1 MACRTV
7 RRSAVVA
14 MCAFAAMWLTSC
26 GADSPSGESGA
37 SGTTPEQHFASGAAV
52 TAGLNHMIST
62 ASELEAAVAVG
73 ATVGDAQAQ
82 LEVDWQQVEGT
93 VRQNEPD
100 IYLHVEDALG
110 GFDAAARGGNASET
124 TRFAVDLASAI
135 RGYLTKH
142 P

>member
-1 MACRTV
+1 
-7 RRSAVVA
+7 
-14 MCAFAAMWLTSC
+14 MCAFPAVVLTSC
-26 GADSPSGESGA
+26 GTDTSGA
-37 SGTTPEQHFASGAAV
+37 AAGTTPEQHLADGATV

-73 ATVGDAQAQ
+73 AKVDDAQAQ

-100 IYLHVEDALG
+100 VYLHVEDALA
-110 GFDAAARGGNASET
+110 GFGSAARDGNAPET

-135 RGYLTKH
+135 RGYLVDH

>member
-1 MACRTV
+1 MACRIV
-7 RRSAVVA
+7 RRHAVVA
-14 MCAFAAMWLTSC
+14 MCVAVAAWTTSC
-26 GADSPSGESGA
+26 GASGGVDPPVGS
-37 SGTTPEQHFASGAAV
+37 TPEQHLATSAAV

-73 ATVGDAQAQ
+73 ARVDDARAQ
-82 LEVDWQQVEGT
+82 LEVDWQQVGTT

-100 IYLHVEDALG
+100 TYLDVEDALG
-110 GFDAAARGGNASET
+110 GIDSSARDGNAPQT

-135 RGYLTKH
+135 RGYLMKH